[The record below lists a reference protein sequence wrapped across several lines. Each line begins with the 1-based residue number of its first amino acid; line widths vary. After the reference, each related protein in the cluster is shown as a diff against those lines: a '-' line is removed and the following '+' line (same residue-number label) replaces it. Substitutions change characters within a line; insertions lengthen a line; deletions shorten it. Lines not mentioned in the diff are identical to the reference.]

1 MTAAAGDTKSVLI
14 VDDDTSLRQMLCWAF
29 EDKGYFTWGA
39 GDSASA
45 IDAVRGMSFSF
56 ALVDYHLPDGDGLT
70 LMQLLNSHAPR
81 LRPVLMSADPTTVAA
96 ALHGRS
102 APVTFF
108 EKPVPILKIDRLF
121 LDETQV

>member
-1 MTAAAGDTKSVLI
+1 MNVAAGDTKSVLI
-14 VDDDTSLRQMLCWAF
+14 VDDDASLRQMLCWAF
-29 EDKGYFTWGA
+29 EDMGYFTWGA

-45 IDAVRGMSFSF
+45 IDAVRGLSFSF

-70 LMQLLNSHAPR
+70 LMQLLKSYAPR
-81 LRPVLMSADPTTVAA
+81 LRSVMMSADPSIVAA
-96 ALHGRS
+96 ALGFRK

-121 LDETQV
+121 MKAMPA

>member
-14 VDDDTSLRQMLCWAF
+14 VDDDASLRQMLCWAF
-29 EDKGYFTWGA
+29 EDKGYYTWGA

-45 IDAVRGMSFSF
+45 IDAVRGLSFSF

-70 LMQLLNSHAPR
+70 LMQLLKSHVPR
-81 LRPVLMSADPTTVAA
+81 LRSILMSADPSAVAA
-96 ALHGRS
+96 ALGGRD

-108 EKPVPILKIDRLF
+108 EKPVPVLKIDRLF
-121 LDETQV
+121 LKAMPS